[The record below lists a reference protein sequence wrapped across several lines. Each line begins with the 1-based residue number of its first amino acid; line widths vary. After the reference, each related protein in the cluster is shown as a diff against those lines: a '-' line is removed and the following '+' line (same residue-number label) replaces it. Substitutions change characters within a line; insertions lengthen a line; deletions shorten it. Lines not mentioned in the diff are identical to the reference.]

1 MVVEVVV
8 VAAAAAV
15 AAEAAAGAAITTT
28 TAAPSAVPGWL
39 ASWLSRPGSCRIYN
53 TRREGGRPIRETAST
68 DCRAS
73 EGGNGSLLLAA
84 AAATARG
91 LNVRGQ

>member
-84 AAATARG
+84 ATARG